1 MSGLGKAKLAVIGSG
16 KMGEALIAGILD
28 SKLLAP
34 RQITATDLHAG
45 AVEDKKKRFG
55 VRGTQD
61 NASAVR
67 EADIVLLCVKPQIMR
82 DVLKEIR
89 DALTPD
95 KLVLSIAAGITIA
108 CLEKG
113 IGKAVPVV
121 RVMPNTAS
129 LIRAGMAGI
138 APGKHATAAHLETA
152 KRIFGA
158 VGRAVV
164 LDEKHLDAVTGLCA
178 SGPAFIYVV
187 IESLAEGGV
196 KVGLPRELATE
207 LVAQTML
214 GAARM
219 VLETKEH
226 PAKLKDAVLTPAGCT
241 IDGLE
246 KLEEGGVRV
255 ALIKAV
261 VTATRRATEL
271 ING

>member
-1 MSGLGKAKLAVIGSG
+1 MSDFGKSTLAVIGSG
-16 KMGEALIAGILD
+16 KMGEALIGGILEA
-28 SKLLAP
+28 KLLKP
-34 RQITATDLHAG
+34 RQIVATDRHAP

-61 NASAVR
+61 NAAAVR
-67 EADIVLLCVKPQIMR
+67 GADIVLLCVKPQIMK

-89 DALTPD
+89 EALTPE
-95 KLVLSIAAGITIA
+95 KLVISIAAGVPIA
-108 CLEKG
+108 FLEKG
-113 IGKAVPVV
+113 IGKSVPVV

-138 APGKHATAAHLETA
+138 SPGKHASPAHLETA
-152 KRIFGA
+152 MRIFGA

-178 SGPAFIYVV
+178 SGLAFIYVV

-196 KVGLPRELATE
+196 KVGLPREVATE
-207 LVAQTML
+207 MVAQAMI
-214 GAARM
+214 GAAKM

-246 KLEEGGVRV
+246 TLEEGGVRV

-261 VTATRRATEL
+261 ATATRRAGEL
-271 ING
+271 IHG